1 MAAAEPRTGAPGALR
16 VAVLGGDPERRDRLR
31 SGLRQAGF
39 SVPFE
44 GPVAGYLKRA
54 ARLVPPDLL
63 LVGLEHDGDDDLG
76 TLDALLERHE
86 PMLFSDALYREDSPA
101 ALERLAGKIHQ
112 AVAGWQERRPPAPPE
127 PGPDDFPVWV
137 LGASFGGPEMVKR
150 FLQALPGPPPG
161 ALLLAQHIGA
171 GFAEVLAAQ
180 LDRCCP
186 FPVLPIREGGLL
198 APGQVHV
205 APVPQ
210 RLRITR
216 DNRFRLEAESAP
228 EDLCQP
234 SIDAVMEEVARH
246 FPGRCGAVVFSGMGD
261 DGRRG
266 CEAVGRA
273 GGTVWAQDSASCAID
288 SMPLNARATGWVSRV
303 APPEALA
310 AELGQRWQALPSA
323 ASG

>member
-1 MAAAEPRTGAPGALR
+1 MAAAEPHRGTPAALR
-16 VAVLGGDPERRDRLR
+16 VAVLGGDAGRRDRLR
-31 SGLRQAGF
+31 SGLRRAGF

-44 GPVAGYLKRA
+44 GPVASYLQRA

-63 LVGLEHDGDDDLG
+63 LVGLEHDDEDDLG
-76 TLDALLERHE
+76 ALDALLELQE
-86 PMLFSDALYREDSPA
+86 PMLFSDALYREETAA
-101 ALERLAGKIHQ
+101 ALERLVEKIQ
-112 AVAGWQERRPPAPPE
+112 LAVAQWRERPAPLPPAAE
-127 PGPDDFPVWV
+127 PGPDAFPVWV

-150 FLQALPGPPPG
+150 FLGSLNGPPRG

-186 FPVLPIREGGLL
+186 FPVVAIGEGTLL
-198 APGQVHV
+198 HITPEQRFHLV
-205 APVPQ
+205 A
-210 RLRITR
+210 
-216 DNRFRLEAESAP
+216 EESA

-234 SIDAVMEEVARH
+234 SIDAAMEEVARR
-246 FPGRCGAVVFSGMGD
+246 FPRRCGAVVFSGMGD

-288 SMPLNARATGWVSRV
+288 SMPLNARATGWVTRV
-303 APPEALA
+303 ATPESLA
-310 AELGQRWQALPSA
+310 AELDALWRPEPPA
-323 ASG
+323 AAG